1 MNPRPSQEK
10 EPTTRTFICI
20 DIPSNIRLRIEG
32 LQTKLGAAGG
42 QVSWV
47 KPANVH
53 LTLKFL
59 GNVAEHRIVEV
70 CSAVRRAA
78 RVTGPFA
85 IEVGG
90 AGGFPSSRAPRVLWV
105 GLVKSPPELL
115 ALYKSLE
122 DELFSLGFKR
132 EARGFSPHLTIGRL
146 RSTQNARQLGDLVTA
161 TGFEAETFE
170 AREVIVMRSN
180 LKPTGA
186 IYTPIQIIPL
196 DPSQKPLG

>member
-1 MNPRPSQEK
+1 VNPRPSQEK
-10 EPTTRTFICI
+10 EPTIRTFICI
-20 DIPSNIRLRIEG
+20 DIPGNIKLQMEA
-32 LQTKLGAAGG
+32 LQTKLRAAGG

-59 GNVAEHRIVEV
+59 GNVAEHRIVQV

-105 GLVKSPPELL
+105 GLAKSPPELL
-115 ALYKSLE
+115 ALYKSVE
-122 DELFSLGFKR
+122 DELYSLGFDR
-132 EARGFSPHLTIGRL
+132 ETRGFSPHLTIGRL
-146 RSTQNARQLGDLVTA
+146 RSQQNARQLGDLITA
-161 TGFEAETFE
+161 MGFEPETFE
-170 AREVIVMRSN
+170 APEVIVMRSN

-186 IYTPIQIIPL
+186 IYTPIDVVPL
-196 DPSQKPLG
+196 DRSEKPLS